1 MNAYT
6 EQQIWSEGL
15 FIVYDFKSIRIS
27 YKKYKIIHF
36 NDHSFLKKKMLTNKQ
51 HNIAAKLFEKK
62 YALWKIKSEFN
73 EGTPTY
79 VLIDAHNAL

>member
-1 MNAYT
+1 
-6 EQQIWSEGL
+6 
-15 FIVYDFKSIRIS
+15 
-27 YKKYKIIHF
+27 
-36 NDHSFLKKKMLTNKQ
+36 MLTNKQ

-79 VLIDAHNAL
+79 VIIDAHNALKKKMYKSKTLLFDFY